1 MQLNAIVAGILG
13 VMLASTERGLLKSVV
28 GSALSLHVLSA
39 VVLCWAARP
48 VNRQQDYAGRPVAMT
63 VVDSYVDTDD
73 TFRNYRRGWRLTLIA
88 LAASSVA
95 AGLFV
100 LHALGAPVLEMLD
113 RLGRALAR

>member
-1 MQLNAIVAGILG
+1 M
-13 VMLASTERGLLKSVV
+13 
-28 GSALSLHVLSA
+28 
-39 VVLCWAARP
+39 
-48 VNRQQDYAGRPVAMT
+48 AMT